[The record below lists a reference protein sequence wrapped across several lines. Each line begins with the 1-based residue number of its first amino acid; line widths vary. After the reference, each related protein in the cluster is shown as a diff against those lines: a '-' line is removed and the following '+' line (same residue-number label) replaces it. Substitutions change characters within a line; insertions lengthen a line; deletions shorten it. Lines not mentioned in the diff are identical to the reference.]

1 MSVSRRIKNYILA
14 ASSILLLSGCSQG
27 VLKLKSNLKG
37 SYFVLELKKAD
48 LYFLKSDVLEKVEIE
63 LKNESLSKRR
73 EALIY
78 AYQEV
83 NQTSFERLSFPIKL
97 SANNNNDLVSNSHL
111 LVYLTY
117 FDLLKEGDVLVY
129 NKSKGKFSE
138 RIRYRN
144 EKSKFGQKGV
154 AFYFDSG
161 IEFYYHP
168 LSL

>member
-1 MSVSRRIKNYILA
+1 M
-14 ASSILLLSGCSQG
+14 
-27 VLKLKSNLKG
+27 KSNLKG
-37 SYFVLELKKAD
+37 SYFVLELEKAD
-48 LYFLKSDVLEKVEIE
+48 LYFLKSDVLEKVEVE

-73 EALIY
+73 KALIY

-83 NQTSFERLSFPIKL
+83 GQTSFEQLSFPIKL
-97 SANNNNDLVSNSHL
+97 SANNNDLVSNSHL

-117 FDLLKEGDVLVY
+117 FDLLKEGNVLVY

-161 IEFYYHP
+161 LEFYYHSI
-168 LSL
+168 SL